1 MTFDRSKD
9 PKEEPYYLVGLQ
21 MGVPEDQA
29 RSIGKTADLAFGYMG
44 GVGAWRALAPMDTS
58 SDDEIKKKQR
68 QWRDLHNNT
77 VKCWYALDRSAK
89 AAIASPNTDVP
100 VNDRLSLSFDGK
112 FLWMRL
118 PSGRRLA
125 YPDARLK
132 KTDHKDV
139 AVFQDNSAGGW
150 RECRRGLGAYGGT
163 WIENA
168 VQAVARDVFAAA
180 MVRLDE
186 AGYPIVLHV
195 HDEIVAEVPDRFGS
209 TQGFEQIITELPD
222 WASGLPI
229 AAKTREGPRFCK
241 V

>member
-1 MTFDRSKD
+1 
-9 PKEEPYYLVGLQ
+9 LVGLQ

-29 RSIGKTADLAFGYMG
+29 RTIGKIADLAFGYMG
-44 GVGAWRALAPMDTS
+44 GVGAWRALAPADTS
-58 SDDEIKKKQR
+58 SDNEIKQKQR
-68 QWRDLHNNT
+68 QWRELHTDT

-89 AAIASPNTDVP
+89 AAIASPDTNVS
-100 VNDRLSLSFDGK
+100 VNDRIAFCYDRT
-112 FLWMRL
+112 FLWMIL

-125 YPDARLK
+125 YPHAYLK
-132 KTDHKDV
+132 KTDKEDV
-139 AVFQDNSAGGW
+139 VVFQDNSAGGW
-150 RECRRGLGAYGGT
+150 RECRGGLGAYGGT

-180 MVRLDE
+180 MLRLDK

-195 HDEIVAEVPDRFGS
+195 HDEIVAEVADGFGS
-209 TQGFEQIITELPD
+209 TQEFEQIITELPS